1 MGVGDVALTA
11 AGWLAALACSLP
23 VCSAARVVRVCTSA
37 VITCYH
43 AAGPCRLIWSVDCS
57 DREEQDHW
65 SLQFCTRSQG
75 GQYICT
81 VPEKDIVVGPTWR
94 CAAAGLWPTYP
105 PMGAGWAPP
114 RRVRNSWTTT
124 SKRPQIDANA
134 SFIIPSRRHT
144 VQPQFNVPTVYGK
157 SGLYA
162 GSLPCPTSQ
171 QIKRCV
177 WLRCHER
184 RVALGAHAVRKQRGA
199 LQQVVL
205 LLSVL

>member
-81 VPEKDIVVGPTWR
+81 VPEKVIVVGPTWR

-134 SFIIPSRRHT
+134 
-144 VQPQFNVPTVYGK
+144 K
-157 SGLYA
+157 
-162 GSLPCPTSQ
+162 
-171 QIKRCV
+171 
-177 WLRCHER
+177 
-184 RVALGAHAVRKQRGA
+184 
-199 LQQVVL
+199 VL
-205 LLSVL
+205 LFRLVVTQYTHNLTCQLSMENRASTLALSLVLQVNKLKGVCGFDATNVESLSALMQ